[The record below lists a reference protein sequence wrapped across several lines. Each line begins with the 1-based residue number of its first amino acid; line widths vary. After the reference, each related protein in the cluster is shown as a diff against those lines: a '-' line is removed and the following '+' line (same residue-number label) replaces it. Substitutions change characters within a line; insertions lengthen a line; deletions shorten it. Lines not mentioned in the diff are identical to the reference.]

1 MKKIFLVS
9 FVLCFISIYN
19 PFIRAQSKDDIRV
32 FFVESDEPDYK
43 TVFPIFDEAV
53 SQGIFKQVRVNV
65 LDVIDDMRTA
75 DLNKDGITDI
85 IILDEDAQLIR
96 VYMGDKNL
104 SFKKKFKYNFAQL
117 GNRFIGAAD
126 FDGNGKL
133 DIAVENSTPNKPVSI
148 FKGKGNGRLLKK
160 HIPLAV
166 TKDRSVQITYGS
178 IADINGDGDPDILVS
193 DSSGNFFVFIN
204 QGKGKFKSN
213 NFNIYRS
220 YGFTAG
226 DFDGDNLADIYS
238 YELLADKIIFYKGS
252 GDGSFIKKH
261 NYLVEDA
268 SGSCDLY
275 AAYINKDNKLDIM
288 GNGNLYGDRKNWV
301 YLGKGNGKLVKKK
314 ILPGNGSMRYGAVL
328 TDISGNNKT
337 DLAAAEAD
345 GIWYYTG
352 KGTGKFN
359 APLVL
364 GNGLDFAEGGYGDI
378 IVQCGDFNKDG
389 KTDIV
394 GNHKTTTI
402 SNLVL
407 FINGKTPAD
416 LKISNLTTTK
426 LELQGNTIF
435 FNGSVNYTGTDCV
448 FKYLSG
454 ESSPLK
460 SAYLQFKVKIDLWY
474 PFNDMYVTYYVTGSF
489 LNDLNP
495 NAGIIYF
502 NLELPSPVTVISG
515 TPPPV
520 TREYFSVYDFNLV
533 RSNLIE

>member
-9 FVLCFISIYN
+9 FILCLTSIYN
-19 PFIRAQSKDDIRV
+19 PIIQAQVHDDIRV
-32 FFVESDEPDYK
+32 FYVETDDPYEK
-43 TVFPIFDEAV
+43 TVFPLIDGAV
-53 SQGIFKQVRVNV
+53 SQGIFKQVRINI

-85 IILDEDAQLIR
+85 IIMDEDAKLIR
-96 VYMGDKNL
+96 VYMGDKSL
-104 SFKKKFKYNFAQL
+104 SFNKKFKYNFAQL
-117 GNRFIGAAD
+117 GNRFIGVAD

-133 DIAVENSTPNKPVSI
+133 DIAVENSTANKPVSI
-148 FKGKGNGRLLKK
+148 FRGKGNGRLIKK

-166 TKDRSVQITYGS
+166 TKDRSVQITYGA
-178 IADINGDGDPDILVS
+178 ITDINGDGDPDILVLDAS
-193 DSSGNFFVFIN
+193 YNFFAFIN
-204 QGKGKFKSN
+204 QGKAKFTSN
-213 NFNIYRS
+213 NFNVYRS

-238 YELLADKIIFYKGS
+238 YELLADKIIYYKGN

-261 NYLVEDA
+261 SYQVEDT
-268 SGSCDLY
+268 SGCCDLY
-275 AAYINKDNKLDIM
+275 AAYINKDNKLDM
-288 GNGNLYGDRKNWV
+288 LGQGNAYGDRKNWV

-314 ILPGNGSMRYGAVL
+314 TLPGDGSMRYGAVL
-328 TDISGNNKT
+328 TDINGNNKT
-337 DLAAAEAD
+337 DLAAAETN

-364 GNGLDFAEGGYGDI
+364 GNGLDFADGGYGDLY
-378 IVQCGDFNKDG
+378 VQCGDFNKDG
-389 KTDIV
+389 KIDIV
-394 GNHKTTTI
+394 GNHKTTTT
-402 SNLVL
+402 SNLIL
-407 FINGKTPAD
+407 FLNGKSPAD
-416 LKISNLTTTK
+416 LNISNLTTTR
-426 LELQGNTIF
+426 LELQGGTIY
-435 FNGSVNYTGTDCV
+435 FNGSVNYTGTDCI

-454 ESSPLK
+454 ESSPFK

-502 NLELPSPVTVISG
+502 TLELPSPVTVISG